1 MGYDRRAADRG
12 LLNVWYTSTVIF
24 KPLWLLTIIF
34 GAVGLGLAIVAGNG
48 NIEDEAVRNGLWIA
62 AFVAGVLCTFFAYLG
77 TMSWARRRKR
87 LWG

>member
-1 MGYDRRAADRG
+1 MGYDRQAAQSG
-12 LLNVWYTSTVIF
+12 PLGVWYTSTVIF

-34 GAVGLGLAIVAGNG
+34 TVGALALAIVAGEAD
-48 NIEDEAVRNGLWIA
+48 IDDEAVRTGLWIA
-62 AFVAGVLCTFFAYLG
+62 SFVVAVLATFFAYLG